1 MSYEYLKQEG
11 VIPVKLSKVVGRIE
25 EHDVELSPEDEERVR
40 RLHQECIVIDFHN
53 HLRILPEDLM
63 KDREAY
69 ARAGRVAIGYEG
81 VKRSGLT
88 ACLCGFGGN
97 IARRSSPV
105 NWQFEDLIWDLGM
118 RQGDMDHHQDVV
130 MRGYCVKDILEAK
143 KSGKTAVIPM
153 VENGGLIYNDLDRLD
168 VLYGFG
174 IRCMGLS
181 FSTRSYIA
189 DGPMEKTDSGVSN
202 FGLKVIERMNRLGI
216 LIDFSHSSDL
226 TVKQG
231 VEASEFPCCCTHT
244 LAKSLNNNPKGR
256 SDETLEL
263 IAKNGGL
270 IGVEAVPNI
279 TSNKEVQTVF
289 DVIDH
294 VDYMV
299 KIIGVDHV
307 VIGTDAVFGDHVGS
321 HKASLGIAG
330 GALFTNKFP
339 ASHIEY
345 IENPGQFPNVTRA
358 LVARG
363 YSDEDI
369 KKIIGGN
376 VLRLL
381 EQTIG

>member
-1 MSYEYLKQEG
+1 M
-11 VIPVKLSKVVGRIE
+11 E
-25 EHDVELSPEDEERVR
+25 EKILE
-40 RLHQECIVIDFHN
+40 IDFHN
-53 HLRILPEDLM
+53 HLRVLPEDLP

-81 VKRSGLT
+81 IKRSALT
-88 ACLCGFGGN
+88 ACLCGFGGG
-97 IARRSSPV
+97 IAKRCSPLTW
-105 NWQFEDLIWDLGM
+105 NFDNLIWDLGM
-118 RQGDMDHHQDVV
+118 RQADIDHHQDVV
-130 MRGYCVKDILEAK
+130 MRGYGVKDIMEAK

-153 VENGGLIYNDLDRLD
+153 VENGGLINDDLDRVD
-168 VLYGFG
+168 VLYGCG

-181 FSTRSYIA
+181 FNHRSSIA
-189 DGPMEKTDSGVSN
+189 DGILERTDSGLSN

-226 TVKQG
+226 TIKQG
-231 VEASEFPCCCTHT
+231 VEASEVPCCCTHT
-244 LAKSLNNNPKGR
+244 LAKGLNDNPKGR

-270 IGVEAVPNI
+270 VGAEAVPNI

-289 DVIDH
+289 DMIDH

-299 KIIGVDHV
+299 KLVGVDHV
-307 VIGTDAVFGDHVGS
+307 AIGTDTLFGDHVGS
-321 HKASLGIAG
+321 HKATKGLF
-330 GALFTNKFP
+330 GAAANLLKDFP
-339 ASHIEY
+339 STHIEY

-376 VLRLL
+376 ALRLL